1 MRIRRV
7 ASWSVAAIAIG
18 GLLTAPSVVAAS
30 PQGVSSSP
38 RIPVAGHIAYF
49 TKGQKVDI
57 ASVLSDGTTF
67 AVQQVGP
74 VSKATSKKQVIVF
87 DLVASG
93 DGKWLAWGEQV
104 TSHHPLKLKTV
115 LVLRNESNGHITH
128 LVTPEEPVGF
138 AGDQLVTSN
147 ADTTKRLVLTPTP
160 HLVKVHSAQFPLAAY
175 RKGVADTINL
185 LKPAG
190 PKQTWRLRLT
200 SFGGKETT
208 LHNYVLAPTDYRSPD
223 GAWVSG
229 DGKHMVVELGNHQDF
244 GGIGPSSLADEFA
257 LTGSH
262 ARTQLGHY
270 GTNAQQWRVG
280 GVAYAGSSDAVWA
293 MWERATTHGAT
304 SVVASYAHG
313 TWTMVTKHGIA
324 VAANAAGYV
333 ISQPGKFVV
342 VNKNDDDMAP
352 VPTGDASL
360 IHGSTTLPLQAE
372 GSAFVWVAS

>member
-1 MRIRRV
+1 MKIRRV
-7 ASWSVAAIAIG
+7 ATYSIAAIALG
-18 GLLTAPSVVAAS
+18 GLLTVPSVVAAS
-30 PQGVSSSP
+30 PQGITASP
-38 RIPVAGHIAYF
+38 RIPSAGHIAYF

-57 ASVLSDGTTF
+57 AAVQADGTTF
-67 AVQQVGP
+67 DVQRVGP
-74 VSKATSKKQVIVF
+74 VSKVTSKQKVIVF

-93 DGKWLAWGEQV
+93 DGKWLAWGEQA
-104 TSHHPLKLKTV
+104 TSHHPLKVKTV
-115 LVLRNESNGHITH
+115 LVLRQESSGHITH

-147 ADTTKRLVLTPTP
+147 ADTTKRLVLKPTP
-160 HLVKVHSAQFPLAAY
+160 HLVKVHSAQFAEGAY
-175 RKGVADTINL
+175 PKGAVDTTTL

-200 SFGGKETT
+200 SFGGKETI
-208 LHNYVLAPTDYRSPD
+208 LHNYVHSLTDYRSPGD
-223 GAWVSG
+223 AWVSG

-244 GGIGPSSLADEFA
+244 GGIGPTSLADEFK

-280 GVAYAGSSDAVWA
+280 GVAFAGSSDAVWA
-293 MWERATTHGAT
+293 VWERGTAHGAT
-304 SVVASYAHG
+304 SVTASYADG
-313 TWTMVTKHGIA
+313 AWTMVTKHGIA
-324 VAANAAGYV
+324 VAANSAGYV
-333 ISQPGKFVV
+333 ISQPGTFVV

-360 IHGSTTLPLQAE
+360 IHGSTTLNLQAE
-372 GSAFVWVAS
+372 GSAFVWIAS